1 MVKPALESFDPGAHS
16 CTSRL
21 LASDAALPNISAAV
35 ATWSVADV
43 SLNTD
48 RTYRSL
54 RGLEKTA
61 STSRVL
67 NLAALA
73 ARNATNPDHEKKPF
87 FVAATLNGAV
97 IVRHRLREQEREAFD
112 RPRYTATKLIIPF
125 ERSDLGLGGR
135 SVFVQE
141 RAWLDAFEELR
152 GEAPDLQ
159 RDVAVLEAIDEM
171 PSLDPFLLREHLRRR
186 GFDISPS
193 HFEIS
198 APDLAR
204 MQRFVGSEIAKLIE
218 LAYRDADTNEGNT
231 SRLVEALL
239 SSRTDERLEPLR
251 LTLRLEKE
259 NYKEGIFAW
268 KGFLYYKWVL
278 NSLWG
283 NLRDVFSELGRVKVI
298 GPVDSETASE
308 LEALKQRLRQKME
321 RQVKSVMNQLGVYDE
336 VFSQLTVEG
345 NALAFR
351 DFLLKSPE
359 MFLLLGEGCGLVSH
373 IATYWRYQFPRGRP
387 LSANII
393 QLMDVLQDFEVS
405 LGSEAETALY

>member
-1 MVKPALESFDPGAHS
+1 MDSGRVDPG
-16 CTSRL
+16 
-21 LASDAALPNISAAV
+21 LAPGRRDAEFH
-35 ATWSVADV
+35 DV
-43 SLNTD
+43 NLSSD

-67 NLAALA
+67 NLAALS
-73 ARNATNPDHEKKPF
+73 ARHAHNPDHDRKPF
-87 FVAATLNGAV
+87 FVAASLNGAV

-112 RPRYTATKLIIPF
+112 RPRFTATKLIIPF

-135 SVFVQE
+135 SVFVSE
-141 RAWLDAFEELR
+141 RGWLDAFEELR

-171 PSLDPFLLREHLRRR
+171 PSLVPFLLREHLRRR
-186 GFDISPS
+186 GFDISAS

-218 LAYRDADTNEGNT
+218 LAYRDAETEGNT
-231 SRLVEALL
+231 TRLVEALL

-251 LTLRLEKE
+251 LTLRLERE

-278 NSLWG
+278 NSLWA
-283 NLRDVFSELGRVKVI
+283 NLRDVFGELGRVKVI
-298 GPVDSETASE
+298 GPIDSETAAE

-321 RQVKSVMNQLGVYDE
+321 RQVKSVMTHLGIYDQ
-336 VFSQLTVEG
+336 VFSQLTVDG
-345 NALAFR
+345 NAVAFR

-359 MFLLLGEGCGLVSH
+359 MFLSLGEGCGLVSH

-387 LSANII
+387 LSANVM
-393 QLMDVLQDFEVS
+393 QLMDVLQDFEIS
-405 LGSEAETALY
+405 LGTETDDLAA

>member
-1 MVKPALESFDPGAHS
+1 M
-16 CTSRL
+16 
-21 LASDAALPNISAAV
+21 
-35 ATWSVADV
+35 

-67 NLAALA
+67 NLAALS
-73 ARNATNPDHEKKPF
+73 ARNANNPEHEKKPF
-87 FVAATLNGAV
+87 FVAPTLNGAV
-97 IVRHRLREQEREAFD
+97 ILRHRLRDQEREAFD

-125 ERSDLGLGGR
+125 ERSDLALGGR

-159 RDVAVLEAIDEM
+159 RDIAVLEAIDEM

-186 GFDISPS
+186 GFEISAS

-218 LAYRDADTNEGNT
+218 LAYRDSDANEGNT

-283 NLRDVFSELGRVKVI
+283 NIRDVFSELGRVKVI
-298 GPVDSETASE
+298 GPVDHETAIE

-321 RQVKSVMNQLGVYDE
+321 RQVKTVMNQLGVYDQ
-336 VFSQLTVEG
+336 VFSELTIDG

-405 LGSEAETALY
+405 LGSETELAIY